1 MLSSLSRSSESQRSG
16 VGEEFRWILKPI
28 LVYPSSHWTISF
40 LLLDLNPGESLTADF
55 QNLLS
60 ALNPNPSE
68 DEVSSQDVIRVP
80 TGASQERV
88 SGILQWILP
97 PLTEFYNTRVGL
109 LKPAFNEMM
118 LKNPLLSRNRGGA
131 DRPLTAEPSKRRSS
145 VSELLWTNNFLE
157 THLQSSSAE
166 NEVESLSSGNT
177 FISSGL
183 EKSTTAIQNNH
194 LIEEEFDPEDL
205 EKIRQNARIAGIGM
219 TAPGSAIS

>member
-1 MLSSLSRSSESQRSG
+1 M
-16 VGEEFRWILKPI
+16 
-28 LVYPSSHWTISF
+28 VYPASNWNISF
-40 LLLDLNPGESLTADF
+40 LLDLNPGESLTADF

-68 DEVSSQDVIRVP
+68 DEASSQDVIRVP

-157 THLQSSSAE
+157 IHQSPTSE

-183 EKSTTAIQNNH
+183 EKPTTAIQNYH

-205 EKIRQNARIAGIGM
+205 EKIRQNARIAGIGIA
-219 TAPGSAIS
+219 AP